1 MYEYVLIGGLNVK
14 YIDKFLKLLKTDRNT
29 FFTYVLTLFTAYIIV
44 DRVVELLIL
53 FFTGMSVSYWGPIK
67 YTLAMACPIFAF
79 LFSYPSKLCKT
90 NQNKKSFFCA
100 YCICLYVIGISAVVQ
115 WINHFAWIGIL
126 SLPNYEV
133 IITEFSDLIINAFTA
148 VSVYIPLITFYK
160 LILWL
165 NRTVNDPIFPNNYV
179 ESIEDFQGI
188 DISAP
193 DGTTGPYSLEIEICK
208 DRDSGKPVKILENR
222 RFQPTI
228 VIGPSGTGKT
238 SMIMEPMIA
247 RDIEKKYFFREVSK
261 EMGYT
266 ALKTNIA
273 YLNKPY
279 DNQYLNKNFNLN
291 MLTPVEGKETV
302 YKAYM
307 NKMIS
312 EITPNG
318 EIIYKNFG
326 ITVVTPDADHI
337 DKVKE
342 VAKCFDIPV
351 IEIDP
356 TKPDSIGLNPF
367 IIGDP
372 ALCGLIIS
380 LVIRGLFSPGLATAE
395 LAYSEDVA
403 TQATQNLVMLLKV
416 MYPKMHDGL
425 MPNLEDLLKCFNDF
439 DMVQEMCEEL
449 KKDEEL
455 SKTYELQLDYFKQ
468 NFYKD
473 SIGRQD
479 MHKHIHFASSTLDIL
494 LRAAQARNIIC
505 NRFNNMDF
513 NDVINNGKIVLL
525 STRPYEIGGTAHK
538 GFGKFFLNLMM
549 CSVENNRVKVKNR
562 LPHFLYVDD
571 FDQYSPCDFK
581 DMYTIYRKFKIGTI
595 FASQNLS
602 LMGGISDPAIQ
613 TLLSN
618 ATTKITFGNNTPEEM
633 DWWMQE
639 FGKRKEW
646 NVSPSYDKTEGEYS
660 DKLGSPKWAWED
672 HMKVGKIQ
680 GLKFK
685 NIIYKVKAKNGK
697 NVVGFGIVDFL
708 ESKYKTPHKSK
719 NYNFSKYVTAVTD
732 DKKEEKIKWKPNKV
746 TFSKDERGDIDPVQ
760 TDTTDSS
767 YFFDNEDAISFNL
780 GNSNN
785 NK

>member
-1 MYEYVLIGGLNVK
+1 MK
-14 YIDKFLKLLKTDRNT
+14 YIDKFIKLLKTDRNT
-29 FFTYVLTLFTAYIIV
+29 FFTYLLTLITAYIVV
-44 DRVVELLIL
+44 DRVVEMLIL

-67 YTLAMACPIFAF
+67 YTFAMACPVFAF
-79 LFSYPSKLCKT
+79 AFSYPSKFCKSDDV
-90 NQNKKSFFCA
+90 KISFFYT
-100 YCICLYVIGISAVVQ
+100 YCICLYVIGISAIVQ
-115 WINHFAWIGIL
+115 WINHISWIAIL
-126 SLPNYEV
+126 SLPNYEF
-133 IITEFSDLIINAFTA
+133 IITEFSDLIRNALTA
-148 VSVYIPLITFYK
+148 ISIYIPLTTFYK

-165 NRTVNDPIFPNNYV
+165 NKTVNDPIFPNNFQ
-179 ESIEDFQGI
+179 ESICDFQGI
-188 DISAP
+188 DIAAP

-208 DRDSGKPVKILENR
+208 DRGSAKPVKILEAR

-238 SMIMEPMIA
+238 AMVMEPMIA
-247 RDIEKKYFFREVSK
+247 RDIEKKYFFREISK

-266 ALKTNIA
+266 ALKTKIA

-279 DNQYLNKNFNLN
+279 DNEYLNKNFNLN
-291 MLTPVEGKETV
+291 MLTPAEGKEKV

-307 NKMIS
+307 SKMIS
-312 EITPNG
+312 TIENDGT
-318 EIIYKNFG
+318 IIYKNFG
-326 ITVVTPDADHI
+326 ITVVTPDADNTDRI
-337 DKVKE
+337 KE
-342 VAKCFDIPV
+342 VAKAFDMPI

-356 TKPDSIGLNPF
+356 TKADSIGLNPF

-380 LVIRGLFSPGLATAE
+380 SVIRGLFAPGLATAE
-395 LAYSEDVA
+395 LAYSEDIA
-403 TQATQNLVMLLKV
+403 TQAIQNLVMLLKV

-439 DMVQEMCEEL
+439 DIVQEMCEEL
-449 KKDEEL
+449 AKDEEL
-455 SKTYELQLDYFKQ
+455 AKTYELQLGYFKQ

-473 SIGRQD
+473 SIGSQD

-505 NRFNNMDF
+505 NRFNNIDF
-513 NDVINNGKIVLL
+513 NDVINNGKVVLI

-538 GFGKFFLNLMM
+538 GFGKFFLSLMM

-571 FDQYSPCDFK
+571 FDQYSPTDFT

-602 LMGGISDPAIQ
+602 LMGGITNPAIQ

-618 ATTKITFGNNTPEEM
+618 AATKITFGNSTPEEM
-633 DWWMQE
+633 NWWMQE

-646 NVSPSYDKTEGEYS
+646 EVGYKYNKDDGAYS
-660 DKLGSPKWAWED
+660 DEFGSFGWNWVD
-672 HMKVGKIQ
+672 HMKLGKIQ

-685 NIIYKVKAKNGK
+685 GVIFKIKNKKGK
-697 NVVGFGIVDFL
+697 NVVGFGTVDFL

-719 NYNFSKYVTAVTD
+719 TYNFSKYIATVSED
-732 DKKEEKIKWKPNKV
+732 GKEEKPKWKPNKV
-746 TFSKDERGDIDPVQ
+746 TFTRDERGDIDPIQ
-760 TDTTDSS
+760 TDPTDSS

-780 GNSNN
+780 NN
-785 NK
+785 NKK